1 MKKSFFV
8 SALLAAILV
17 CPPMANAVTRNL
29 LPLNGFSYI
38 GESEAV
44 SRVQADDD
52 PVLLTINGVP
62 VTRSEFEYSY
72 NKNSSIEG
80 AVEQKS
86 VEEYVDMF
94 VNYKMKVMAALDAKL
109 DTLSSFREEFAT
121 NRDIQL
127 TQFLIDTTYIDSVA
141 YSYYDR
147 TKKLLDGKDMLRPAH
162 ILIPLPQQ
170 ATEEQKAAARHTADS
185 VYQAL
190 KAGADFA
197 ETAARVSR
205 DPGSA
210 RNGGLLPWIG
220 PGSTVKEFEDAAYK
234 LQVGEISEPV
244 ETAFGFHIIQ
254 MKERKALE
262 PYSEVRGN
270 LFASLKNR
278 GIEVKSAEHRIER
291 IVAASGGRLQ
301 REDVIDSVLIAEG
314 GRNPELKYLIKE
326 YHDGLLFY
334 EISKRQVWDAAA
346 ADVDGLESLFKK
358 NKKKYRWTE
367 PRFKGYLIHATNKQ
381 ALKKAAKIVKKH
393 GGEDNWRTII
403 KQEVNK
409 DSMQVLVKGPY
420 LAKKGENNYIDEIIF
435 KGPEAKPVPRF
446 PLHGVSGK
454 RLKQPAGYED
464 VRALV
469 LNDYQEI
476 LEKRWLE
483 ELRSKYTVNI
493 NESVLKTVNK
503 H

>member
-1 MKKSFFV
+1 M
-8 SALLAAILV
+8 
-17 CPPMANAVTRNL
+17 
-29 LPLNGFSYI
+29 LPLKGFSYI
-38 GESEAV
+38 GESETV
-44 SRVQADDD
+44 SCLRADDD

-72 NKNSSIEG
+72 NKNSNIEG

-109 DTLSSFREEFAT
+109 DTLSSFRKEFT
-121 NRDIQL
+121 SNRDIQL
-127 TQFLIDTTYIDSVA
+127 TQFLVDTVYIDSVA
-141 YSYYDR
+141 YSYYDK

-162 ILIPLPQQ
+162 ILISIPQQ
-170 ATEEQKAAARHTADS
+170 ATEEQKAAARLTADS

-190 KAGADFA
+190 RAGADFA
-197 ETAARVSR
+197 ETAKRVSG

-210 RNGGLLPWIG
+210 RSGGLLPWIG

-234 LQVGEISEPV
+234 LQVGEMSEPV

-262 PYSEVRGN
+262 PYSEVRAN
-270 LFASLKNR
+270 LFASLKR
-278 GIEVKSAEHRIER
+278 QGIEEKSAEHRIGQ
-291 IVAASGGRLQ
+291 IVAASDGRLR
-301 REDVIDSVLIAEG
+301 REDVIDSVLNVEG
-314 GRNPELKYLIKE
+314 GKNPGLKYLVKE

-334 EISKRQVWDAAA
+334 EISKRHVWDAAE
-346 ADVDGLESLFKK
+346 ADVEGLERLFKS

-367 PRFKGYLIHATNKQ
+367 PRFKGFLIHATNKS
-381 ALKKAAKIVKKH
+381 ALKKAAKIMKKR
-393 GGEDNWRTII
+393 GGEDWRTII

-420 LAKKGENNYIDEIIF
+420 LAKKGENGYIDEIVF
-435 KGPEAKPVPRF
+435 KGQKAKPLARF

-454 RLKQPAGYED
+454 LLKQPASYED
-464 VRALV
+464 VRSLV

-483 ELRSKYTVNI
+483 ELRSKYTVHV
-493 NESVLKTVNK
+493 NENVLKTVNK